1 MLRFT
6 APPRVTICGPGGSIW
21 VTKPVPGV
29 AGLVSVLQVPA
40 SKYSE
45 AVRGPDFAV
54 VALDQSGTLLL
65 TIDTRGSLYSY
76 QLRHNRFSCLDKAQS
91 AGTAALFA
99 GPRLVFAAFSDGSLR
114 VYDIS
119 KSALVAMF
127 REHRSPVRHLALS
140 RELDELLS
148 TSVDGVMVWDI
159 KKLRRK
165 RVLGSGP
172 YGAVQASYTPDG
184 LAIVTQFK
192 DGSFYV
198 WAAGNFTLLRSFTLP
213 LGPALRPAQSAFA
226 LSPDGQWLVACGAGL
241 PLLLLYSIIGGELL
255 YGVGLPAP
263 PTALDQ
269 AAAGQAAD
277 AAAAA
282 AAAAEGHAGAAQL
295 PPAGH
300 LEGPAAA
307 TALAATLPMAVGATQ
322 VRFLPDSATVAALLT
337 DGSVA
342 FVDVLGCQ
350 AVGSVPYT
358 FPNRQDCMF
367 DADERVEQM
376 ALVANGKV
384 MLYDLEATRTN
395 VQPPRPLP
403 RVLPAQLDDLAA
415 AVALQ
420 SLQRQQAPEEQQHK
434 AQATAQP
441 VRQVE
446 QARDAERAGGMARD
460 TQRAQDTQ
468 RASQGKVATSGL
480 TAAAGKRKA
489 GAPAVAAG
497 GGAAGAAGGV
507 ANRWSPPRRGAKPFG
522 TVAAGGLTAPGAA
535 AAPLSA
541 PLGGGAAGAAS
552 AGVALDRSRLESLLE
567 AFGEYPAKYR
577 LLIWDYLLQ
586 LPHNTSAFSALA
598 GLGAHPAFKD
608 LPAQLGLP
616 SRAMAQRLAS
626 TLSQLAH
633 WCPVFAESSFLP
645 DLVFPFVKLFASSP
659 GPLGTADG
667 GAVLSAAA
675 LDERCFE
682 TLATLIAGGWL
693 RGWWERFPH
702 PPLGLLTRLQ
712 DLLGLHDAPVAA
724 HFSACRGG
732 FAAVVWP
739 HLATLWTEL
748 LSRGDWMRLWDHCIT
763 AGPDL
768 LYFFIAA
775 YWVSLRSGLLA
786 CDTDHKLANW
796 LAGPPPVDV
805 GKVLRTAYLLRER
818 TPAELRPV
826 PAEWQPLPPG
836 PTYTDFKGFPEAAV
850 EVFSADRKRIRDA
863 EDAIMRRR
871 AVVSELELRTRAVAL
886 QAASLS
892 TERQQLAALEEER
905 RGLLRQLEAETAA
918 ELARLDDRAKE
929 EKLKQVAAVERA
941 YQANLLEVRATWQRE
956 LESVRAEVAH
966 KRALAAQQVR
976 SREEDEQIKKLE
988 FHAQQR
994 MWELEEDTRRAAL
1007 AAAVRDELG
1016 AQQAEMEAKQR
1027 VKLKEWETDEEA
1039 RRLRFQAEAAR
1050 RSEVAATAEAAAA
1063 RNAAARE
1070 VLSMTLE
1077 AEDQLVKL
1085 DGQRRLR
1092 RLTEEAALVTAEARA
1107 AEEARAAARAKAE
1120 REAVQIRAAADLAW
1134 FEAEQLRR
1142 EQLLEEERQQMQAMA
1157 DAAREKLADTEA
1169 AARTMAA
1176 QAELLE
1182 RRRHLER
1189 QNVEEEAQVR
1199 RLLGAMAAERA
1210 RDAGLVVTL
1219 EAKQEEMKAK
1229 LEHAARV
1236 GSLQREVES
1245 SEAAA
1250 AAALRAQLSEQ
1261 QRLELAELRRQHE
1274 AAMQQLAGE
1283 REGQAAEAA
1292 ARLRAQLQAQ
1302 QAAEVRDMTSTF
1314 ERSLADMERELL
1326 LEQVRLA
1333 RSAAAA
1339 AASSGQH
1346 TSQTSYSTSAA
1357 AASSSNTT
1365 SATTSAAATS
1375 QAAASTAGA
1384 GAGGVG
1390 GRDAAQSRPAPNG
1403 APGSAV
1409 GGHAAGGT
1417 AAAARPQTG
1426 PSGSAANLLSRL
1438 LAVETPTRTS
1448 VMSESDYTP
1457 GSLPSTTAT
1466 ATPSPSPLPDA
1477 VLGRRSAIGATA
1489 ATLGGAASGLA
1500 RRAGAPPQ
1508 PKGHP
1513 PRFGLPL
1520 TAAATAQ
1527 AADREAEPRQRSG
1540 STSTGPTSGATSGSN
1555 TRGSSGNGSG
1565 VGDDAN
1571 GEGAVYALRRA
1582 GVSESSG
1589 LTATVRARDVGEAT
1603 GPVAGA
1609 IGDGWLSQAARVQAA
1624 LFPTT
1629 PATVSGSTTSAYT
1642 APSSILPASSPASSA
1657 SMYLPGP
1664 GPLDRSTEAA
1674 TAAAAAVGSAGRAA
1688 LAVLEAVSPERP
1700 TPGRESWEARS
1711 TGRGGSPSSLSGA
1724 LRRLGLGDDMS
1735 ELSTGATSAGA
1746 TVTAAQAGGGDVD
1759 MSVAV
1764 TPGLSPGQYGS
1775 GGSMSSLDTTPL
1787 PSRTTREL
1795 VAAAGRWGGA
1805 GPTDTPVTASGSSSG
1820 AEVRGGRPHGSAPSE
1835 SAGMFSASAGGAG
1848 SQPLASAG
1856 TDAGAGAVSGASSG
1870 APSASFSG
1878 SGSGASRGSGGDSG
1892 PGASELSSLQRSGL
1906 LGLSAPAPSAPGPHR
1921 GSQGSSSS
1929 SHESRQQGPAMT
1941 SAASSST
1948 AYTAFTPATRPA
1960 VPAMSASVPS
1970 GGRVSGAVSHASAS
1984 TTSAPTPVSASAS
1997 STSSGNVAPV
2007 LPAAPAGSAGSA
2019 RNDETASV
2027 AGSSAGSGA
2036 RSGSRAIASAAEAGA
2051 DATAPSPGLTESQL
2065 PSPGPSLGPDLSP
2078 GLAST
2083 VTLGVSPLA
2092 PGSAYSPSAASYPY
2106 QSRQSMVRG
2115 SPARS
2120 PGVSESGRPS
2130 LLQTYSGGAGLP
2142 SLPGG
2147 DLDMYSAGLAAD
2159 FAAST
2164 RLAMAMTEAES
2175 EAARR
2180 QQQQQQQAARSAR
2193 PSSSSGVAAGG
2204 AASAVSPSPDV
2215 AELLR
2220 RLRLAVEESPARP
2233 LQPPAAQAPAQ
2244 PPRLRH
2250 QEAAASPALL
2260 PPHAGDRHGAGGGG
2274 PAPWSAH
2281 PSPAPMGFGSRVE
2294 SAAGSASD
2302 LSQHVERSGSG
2313 GGSGNGSGDERA
2325 ALEPAR
2331 LAAAAPYGAS
2341 SAPYRAPSPPRGA
2354 PTGSLGPSPLSRARG
2369 SGGGSEAPHYMKTWY
2384 PGSPAPADSHS
2395 LLPSSTATPQHAGD
2409 AAGAGGSSAG
2419 DQTGDLSALLRGLG
2433 GASAPLSD
2441 LETSPGGDTYTHTYT
2456 DMDLLYGHAADVDSL
2471 LYTGSAAGG
2480 AGETGFT
2487 PGSTFRTDADETATL
2502 EELGE
2507 EIEEI
2512 QL

>member
-159 KKLRRK
+159 KQRKLSRLQKLRRK

-489 GAPAVAAG
+489 GAPAVA
-497 GGAAGAAGGV
+497 
-507 ANRWSPPRRGAKPFG
+507 
-522 TVAAGGLTAPGAA
+522 
-535 AAPLSA
+535 
-541 PLGGGAAGAAS
+541 

-1787 PSRTTREL
+1787 PSRTTR
-1795 VAAAGRWGGA
+1795 
-1805 GPTDTPVTASGSSSG
+1805 
-1820 AEVRGGRPHGSAPSE
+1820 
-1835 SAGMFSASAGGAG
+1835 
-1848 SQPLASAG
+1848 

-1892 PGASELSSLQRSGL
+1892 PGA
-1906 LGLSAPAPSAPGPHR
+1906 
-1921 GSQGSSSS
+1921 
-1929 SHESRQQGPAMT
+1929 T
-1941 SAASSST
+1941 
-1948 AYTAFTPATRPA
+1948 
-1960 VPAMSASVPS
+1960 
-1970 GGRVSGAVSHASAS
+1970 
-1984 TTSAPTPVSASAS
+1984 
-1997 STSSGNVAPV
+1997 
-2007 LPAAPAGSAGSA
+2007 PAGSAGSA

-2130 LLQTYSGGAGLP
+2130 LLQTYSSGGAGLP

>member
-1 MLRFT
+1 M
-6 APPRVTICGPGGSIW
+6 
-21 VTKPVPGV
+21 
-29 AGLVSVLQVPA
+29 PA

-54 VALDQSGTLLL
+54 VALDASGTLLL
-65 TIDTRGSLYSY
+65 TVDTRGTVHSFH
-76 QLRHNRFSCLDKAQS
+76 LRANRFSCLDRAQN
-91 AGTAALFA
+91 AGTAALIA
-99 GPRLVFAAFSDGSLR
+99 GPRLAFAAFADGSIR
-114 VYDIS
+114 VYDLS
-119 KSALVAMF
+119 KSALVAVL

-148 TSVDGVMVWDI
+148 TSVDGVVVWDV

-172 YGAVQASYTPDG
+172 YGAVQAAYTPDG
-184 LAIVTQFK
+184 VAIVTQFK

-198 WAAGNFTLLRSFTLP
+198 WTAGNFALLRSFTLP

-226 LSPDGQWLVACGAGL
+226 LSPDGQWLVACGTNL
-241 PLLLLYSIIGGELL
+241 PVLLLYSVIGGELL
-255 YGVGLPAP
+255 HGVGLPAL
-263 PTALDQ
+263 PTTLDQ
-269 AAAGQAAD
+269 AVAGQAVETV
-277 AAAAA
+277 AAAAV
-282 AAAAEGHAGAAQL
+282 AAEAQAGAAQL
-295 PPAGH
+295 PPPGRQ
-300 LEGPAAA
+300 EGTAAA
-307 TALAATLPMAVGATQ
+307 AALAATLPMAVGATQ

-342 FVDVLGCQ
+342 FVDVLGCR

-358 FPNRQDCMF
+358 FPNRQDCVF
-367 DADERVEQM
+367 AADDRVEHM

-415 AVALQ
+415 AVAMENLR
-420 SLQRQQAPEEQQHK
+420 RQQQGPQEQQ
-434 AQATAQP
+434 QQL
-441 VRQVE
+441 VRQAE
-446 QARDAERAGGMARD
+446 QAARDADGPGGMGPD
-460 TQRAQDTQ
+460 TQLTQDTQ
-468 RASQGKVATSGL
+468 HAVTGKA
-480 TAAAGKRKA
+480 AAAGVAAAAPKRKA
-489 GAPAVAAG
+489 GAVSVAATK
-497 GGAAGAAGGV
+497 GAARGRTAVTGAGAGAGAV
-507 ANRWSPPRRGAKPFG
+507 VSRRSPPRRGTKVGAAA
-522 TVAAGGLTAPGAA
+522 VAGGLGAAGLA
-535 AAPLSA
+535 AAPVMG
-541 PLGGGAAGAAS
+541 PLGGGGGDGAAGPGS
-552 AGVALDRSRLESLLE
+552 VGVALDRSRLESLLE

-586 LPHNTSAFSALA
+586 LPHNTAAFSALA
-598 GLGAHPAFKD
+598 GLGPHPAFKG
-608 LPAQLGLP
+608 LAAQLGLP
-616 SRAMAQRLAS
+616 NRAMAQRLAS

-645 DLVFPFVKLFASSP
+645 DLAFPFVKLFASSP
-659 GPLGTADG
+659 GPHGTADG

-675 LDERCFE
+675 LDECCFE

-724 HFSACRGG
+724 HFSAFRGG

-775 YWVSLRSGLLA
+775 YWISLRSGLLA

-796 LAGPPPVDV
+796 LAGPPALDV

-836 PTYTDFKGFPEAAV
+836 PTYTDFKDFPEAAV

-905 RGLLRQLEAETAA
+905 RALLRQLEAETAA

-966 KRALAAQQVR
+966 KRALAAQTVR

-994 MWELEEDTRRAAL
+994 MWELEEDVRRAAL
-1007 AAAVRDELG
+1007 AAAVRDELA
-1016 AQQAEMEAKQR
+1016 AQQAEMDAKQR

-1050 RSEVAATAEAAAA
+1050 RSEVAAAAEAAAA

-1120 REAVQIRAAADLAW
+1120 RDAVQIRAAADLAW

-1189 QNVEEEAQVR
+1189 QNAEEEAEVR
-1199 RLLGAMAAERA
+1199 RLLGAMAAERS
-1210 RDAGLVVTL
+1210 RDAGLVATL
-1219 EAKQEEMKAK
+1219 DAKQEEMKAK

-1250 AAALRAQLSEQ
+1250 AAALRAQLAEQ
-1261 QRLELAELRRQHE
+1261 QRLELAELRQRHE
-1274 AAMQQLAGE
+1274 AAMQQLARE

-1292 ARLRAQLQAQ
+1292 ARLRAHLQAQ
-1302 QAAEVRDMTSTF
+1302 QADEVRDMTAAF
-1314 ERSLADMERELL
+1314 ERRRADMERELL

-1333 RSAAAA
+1333 RAAAAA

-1346 TSQTSYSTSAA
+1346 TSQTSSSTSTTAV
-1357 AASSSNTT
+1357 ASSATAST
-1365 SATTSAAATS
+1365 TTSAATSSQVGPAT
-1375 QAAASTAGA
+1375 AAAGGGGVGA
-1384 GAGGVG
+1384 GAA
-1390 GRDAAQSRPAPNG
+1390 DAAQSRPLPV
-1403 APGSAV
+1403 APGARETD
-1409 GGHAAGGT
+1409 GRA
-1417 AAAARPQTG
+1417 AAAARPATG
-1426 PSGSAANLLSRL
+1426 RGGSAANLLSRL
-1438 LAVETPTRTS
+1438 LEVETPTRTS
-1448 VMSESDYTP
+1448 VLSESDYTP
-1457 GSLPSTTAT
+1457 GSLPSTSAT
-1466 ATPSPSPLPDA
+1466 ATPSPGPLPSA
-1477 VLGRRSAIGATA
+1477 VLGRGAARPTA
-1489 ATLGGAASGLA
+1489 AVAHDSAAASLEP
-1500 RRAGAPPQ
+1500 RAGAPAQPQ
-1508 PKGHP
+1508 DRR

-1520 TAAATAQ
+1520 TAAAASQIT
-1527 AADREAEPRQRSG
+1527 DREAELRQRSSSATASTTTSHTQG
-1540 STSTGPTSGATSGSN
+1540 SGNSGGGGNGGGDAPAR
-1555 TRGSSGNGSG
+1555 RGSGT
-1565 VGDDAN
+1565 GDLGGIIDLARSR
-1571 GEGAVYALRRA
+1571 EVADA
-1582 GVSESSG
+1582 GV
-1589 LTATVRARDVGEAT
+1589 TAVLGGARR
-1603 GPVAGA
+1603 P
-1609 IGDGWLSQAARVQAA
+1609 S
-1624 LFPTT
+1624 PPT
-1629 PATVSGSTTSAYT
+1629 PATVSSSTTTTDT
-1642 APSSILPASSPASSA
+1642 ARSPASSA
-1657 SMYLPGP
+1657 ATASMRLPGP

-1674 TAAAAAVGSAGRAA
+1674 TAAAAAVGSAGRAV
-1688 LAVLEAVSPERP
+1688 LQMLEAVSPERP
-1700 TPGRESWEARS
+1700 TPGGGIWTDRD
-1711 TGRGGSPSSLSGA
+1711 GSPSSLTGA
-1724 LRRLGLGDDMS
+1724 LRRLGLGDD
-1735 ELSTGATSAGA
+1735 LSGLYTGATSTGDTG
-1746 TVTAAQAGGGDVD
+1746 TVAQTGEAGGGVDV
-1759 MSVAV
+1759 SVAA
-1764 TPGLSPGQYGS
+1764 TPGLSPGLYGS
-1775 GGSMSSLDTTPL
+1775 VGAMSSLDTTPL

-1795 VAAAGRWGGA
+1795 VAAGRHGSEDEGEVSGPGHGPGGSGQQSPAGTMDTSVLLGLVFPEGGPGRQQQA
-1805 GPTDTPVTASGSSSG
+1805 STDTPATVSGSSTGSSG
-1820 AEVRGGRPHGSAPSE
+1820 GEGRGGRSQASAPSE
-1835 SAGMFSASAGGAG
+1835 SAGMFSASSAQGLGGEQVPHAGGSTG
-1848 SQPLASAG
+1848 SA
-1856 TDAGAGAVSGASSG
+1856 SG
-1870 APSASFSG
+1870 APSASY
-1878 SGSGASRGSGGDSG
+1878 SGSGASRGSGGGSG
-1892 PGASELSSLQRSGL
+1892 PAGAPAASELSSLQRSGL
-1906 LGLSAPAPSAPGPHR
+1906 LGLAAPAAPAPGPQA
-1921 GSQGSSSS
+1921 SSGSSRDSQQHGPVVASS
-1929 SHESRQQGPAMT
+1929 
-1941 SAASSST
+1941 ASSST
-1948 AYTAFTPATRPA
+1948 AYTAFTPATRPTA
-1960 VPAMSASVPS
+1960 ADVPAPALS
-1970 GGRVSGAVSHASAS
+1970 GGRFSGAVSHSSAS

-1997 STSSGNVAPV
+1997 SGSSNIAARAPS
-2007 LPAAPAGSAGSA
+2007 AAPAGSGGSA
-2019 RNDETASV
+2019 QSDETASV
-2027 AGSSAGSGA
+2027 AGSSAGSG
-2036 RSGSRAIASAAEAGA
+2036 GSRASGGAGA
-2051 DATAPSPGLTESQL
+2051 AA

-2083 VTLGVSPLA
+2083 VTIGVSPLA
-2092 PGSAYSPSAASYPY
+2092 SGSTYSPGAAGY
-2106 QSRQSMVRG
+2106 QPHRSSTVRS

-2120 PGVSESGRPS
+2120 PGVSDSGRSTRANPPPAP
-2130 LLQTYSGGAGLP
+2130 LLPTYSSGGANLP
-2142 SLPGG
+2142 AMPGG
-2147 DLDMYSAGLAAD
+2147 DLDLYSAGLAAD
-2159 FAAST
+2159 FAASA
-2164 RLAMAMTEAES
+2164 RLALAMTEAES

-2180 QQQQQQQAARSAR
+2180 RQQQQQQQQQGGRSAR
-2193 PSSSSGVAAGG
+2193 PSSSSVAAAGAGG
-2204 AASAVSPSPDV
+2204 MSPSPDV

-2220 RLRLAVEESPARP
+2220 RLRLAVEDSPARP
-2233 LQPPAAQAPAQ
+2233 QQPLAAQ
-2244 PPRLRH
+2244 PPLNSLH
-2250 QEAAASPALL
+2250 DTGDSPALL
-2260 PPHAGDRHGAGGGG
+2260 PPRAGDRPGGGG
-2274 PAPWSAH
+2274 RAPWSAH
-2281 PSPAPMGFGSRVE
+2281 PSPAPVGFGSRVE
-2294 SAAGSASD
+2294 SAANSGPGSSAGGASD
-2302 LSQHVERSGSG
+2302 RSHPERAGSG
-2313 GGSGNGSGDERA
+2313 GGAAGGGDERT

-2331 LAAAAPYGAS
+2331 QAAAAPYGSS
-2341 SAPYRAPSPPRGA
+2341 SAPYRAPSPPRSA
-2354 PTGSLGPSPLSRARG
+2354 PTSSLGPSPLSRARHSPDSG
-2369 SGGGSEAPHYMKTWY
+2369 SGSGSEVSRYLQTWDA
-2384 PGSPAPADSHS
+2384 GSPAAAYTHS
-2395 LLPSSTATPQHAGD
+2395 LLPSSTATPQRAGD
-2409 AAGAGGSSAG
+2409 AAGAGGGASSVG
-2419 DQTGDLSALLRGLG
+2419 DHTGDLSALLRGLG
-2433 GASAPLSD
+2433 VGGGGVES
-2441 LETSPGGDTYTHTYT
+2441 SPGGDTYTDT
-2456 DMDLLYGHAADVDSL
+2456 DLLYGHGADVDSL
-2471 LYTGSAAGG
+2471 LYTGSVAGG
-2480 AGETGFT
+2480 AGFT
-2487 PGSTFRTDADETATL
+2487 PGSTFRTDAGQTATPGA
-2502 EELGE
+2502 LGD

>member
-1 MLRFT
+1 MD
-6 APPRVTICGPGGSIW
+6 GSI
-21 VTKPVPGV
+21 
-29 AGLVSVLQVPA
+29 
-40 SKYSE
+40 
-45 AVRGPDFAV
+45 
-54 VALDQSGTLLL
+54 
-65 TIDTRGSLYSY
+65 
-76 QLRHNRFSCLDKAQS
+76 
-91 AGTAALFA
+91 
-99 GPRLVFAAFSDGSLR
+99 R
-114 VYDIS
+114 VHDIS
-119 KSALVAMF
+119 KSALVAVL

-148 TSVDGVMVWDI
+148 TSVDGVVVWDV

-172 YGAVQASYTPDG
+172 YGAVQARYTPDG

-192 DGSFYV
+192 DGSFYF
-198 WAAGNFTLLRSFTLP
+198 WTAGNFTLLRSFTLP
-213 LGPALRPAQSAFA
+213 MGPALRPAQSAFA

-241 PLLLLYSIIGGELL
+241 PLLLLYSVIGGELL
-255 YGVGLPAP
+255 HGVGLPAP

-269 AAAGQAAD
+269 AVADQAAGAV
-277 AAAAA
+277 AA
-282 AAAAEGHAGAAQL
+282 AAAAEGRAGAAQL
-295 PPAGH
+295 PPVGR
-300 LEGPAAA
+300 LEGAAA
-307 TALAATLPMAVGATQ
+307 AAALAATLPMGVGATQ

-337 DGSVA
+337 NGSVA
-342 FVDVLGCQ
+342 FVDVVGCR

-367 DADERVEQM
+367 AADERVEQM

-415 AVALQ
+415 AVALENLRRQ
-420 SLQRQQAPEEQQHK
+420 HAREQQAPEEHQL
-434 AQATAQP
+434 ALARQA
-441 VRQVE
+441 E
-446 QARDAERAGGMARD
+446 QAGSDAERAGGMARD
-460 TQRAQDTQ
+460 TQLTSDTQ
-468 RASQGKVATSGL
+468 RAATGRVPVSGL
-480 TAAAGKRKA
+480 AAAATKRKA
-489 GAPAVAAG
+489 GAVALVAAKGAAGGRAAVAAAGASRRSPPQRGAQPVSAVAAG
-497 GGAAGAAGGV
+497 G
-507 ANRWSPPRRGAKPFG
+507 
-522 TVAAGGLTAPGAA
+522 PGPA
-535 AAPLSA
+535 AAPRSA
-541 PLGGGAAGAAS
+541 PLGGGAGGRAA
-552 AGVALDRSRLESLLE
+552 AGVALDRSRLEALLE

-598 GLGAHPAFKD
+598 GLGPHPAFKD
-608 LPAQLGLP
+608 LPSQLGLP
-616 SRAMAQRLAS
+616 NRAMAQRLAS
-626 TLSQLAH
+626 TLSQLAR

-645 DLVFPFVKLFASSP
+645 DLVFPFVKLFASSS
-659 GPLGTADG
+659 GPRGTADG

-712 DLLGLHDAPVAA
+712 DLLGLHDAPLAA
-724 HFSACRGG
+724 HFSAFRGG

-786 CDTDHKLANW
+786 CDTDHKFHNW
-796 LAGPPPVDV
+796 LAGPPAVDV
-805 GKVLRTAYLLRER
+805 GKVLHTAYLLRER

-836 PTYTDFKGFPEAAV
+836 ATYTDFKGFPEAAV

-918 ELARLDDRAKE
+918 ELARLDDRSKE

-966 KRALAAQQVR
+966 KRALAAQHVR

-994 MWELEEDTRRAAL
+994 MWELEEDVRRAAL
-1007 AAAVRDELG
+1007 AAAVRDELA
-1016 AQQAEMEAKQR
+1016 AQQAEMEGKQR

-1107 AEEARAAARAKAE
+1107 AEEARAAARAKAD

-1182 RRRHLER
+1182 RRRLLER
-1189 QNVEEEAQVR
+1189 QNAEEEAEVR

-1210 RDAGLVVTL
+1210 RDAGLVATL

-1245 SEAAA
+1245 SEAVA

-1261 QRLELAELRRQHE
+1261 QRLELAELRRRHDVAM
-1274 AAMQQLAGE
+1274 AAMAQE

-1292 ARLRAQLQAQ
+1292 ARLRAHLQAQ
-1302 QAAEVRDMTSTF
+1302 QADEVRDMTAAF
-1314 ERSLADMERELL
+1314 ERRRAEMDRELL

-1346 TSQTSYSTSAA
+1346 TSQTSSYTSAV
-1357 AASSSNTT
+1357 AASSSITT
-1365 SATTSAAATS
+1365 STTTSAAATS
-1375 QAAASTAGA
+1375 QAAANLTAAA
-1384 GAGGVG
+1384 GVGVG
-1390 GRDAAQSRPAPNG
+1390 GGSVVQSRPAPVVAAG
-1403 APGSAV
+1403 PDA
-1409 GGHAAGGT
+1409 GGRAAGGT
-1417 AAAARPQTG
+1417 AAAARPATG
-1426 PSGSAANLLSRL
+1426 RSGSAANLLSRL
-1438 LAVETPTRTS
+1438 LDVETPTRTS
-1448 VMSESDYTP
+1448 LLSESDYTP
-1457 GSLPSTTAT
+1457 GSLPSTSAT
-1466 ATPSPSPLPDA
+1466 ATPSPGPLPGA
-1477 VLGRRSAIGATA
+1477 VLGRGPGTGAFA
-1489 ATLGGAASGLA
+1489 AGPEGTVSVVVP
-1500 RRAGAPPQ
+1500 RAGLPPQ
-1508 PKGHP
+1508 PQDRRL
-1513 PRFGLPL
+1513 RFGLPV
-1520 TAAATAQ
+1520 TAAAAAP
-1527 AADREAEPRQRSG
+1527 AADREAEPRPRSG
-1540 STSTGPTSGATSGSN
+1540 SATTSTTTSGTASSRNTSG
-1555 TRGSSGNGSG
+1555 TGGSGSGGGGNGGGLAPALQSAG
-1565 VGDDAN
+1565 TGERSSLLDA
-1571 GEGAVYALRRA
+1571 
-1582 GVSESSG
+1582 
-1589 LTATVRARDVGEAT
+1589 AT
-1603 GPVAGA
+1603 GHDAADAAGPGAGA
-1609 IGDGWLSQAARVQAA
+1609 SGDWRPWQAGGMPAA
-1624 LFPTT
+1624 PFPPT
-1629 PATVSGSTTSAYT
+1629 PATVSSSTTSAYT
-1642 APSSILPASSPASSA
+1642 ASSSSLPASSA
-1657 SMYLPGP
+1657 SMHLPGP

-1700 TPGRESWEARS
+1700 MPAGGRWDERSAR
-1711 TGRGGSPSSLSGA
+1711 RDGGPSNLSA
-1724 LRRLGLGDDMS
+1724 ELRRLGLGDDMRP
-1735 ELSTGATSAGA
+1735 TSAA
-1746 TVTAAQAGGGDVD
+1746 TAAAAGGDV
-1759 MSVAV
+1759 SLAA
-1764 TPGLSPGQYGS
+1764 TPQWGLSPGLYGS
-1775 GGSMSSLDTTPL
+1775 SGGDMSSLDTTPL

-1795 VAAAGRWGGA
+1795 VAAGRRGGEDEVS
-1805 GPTDTPVTASGSSSG
+1805 GPRTTAAEQSPDGTIDTSVLMGMMFPEGGQGWQQQAPAETPATASGSST
-1820 AEVRGGRPHGSAPSE
+1820 GGTGSEAQGRRSQGSAPSE
-1835 SAGMFSASAGGAG
+1835 SAGRVGAESARWAGGQQVASAA
-1848 SQPLASAG
+1848 PETG
-1856 TDAGAGAVSGASSG
+1856 TAAGAMSGASSG
-1870 APSASFSG
+1870 APTTSY
-1878 SGSGASRGSGGDSG
+1878 SGSGASRGSGSG
-1892 PGASELSSLQRSGL
+1892 PSGGPGPSDMSSLQRSGL
-1906 LGLSAPAPSAPGPHR
+1906 LGLSAPMAPVPAPHA
-1921 GSQGSSSS
+1921 GSQGSSGSS
-1929 SHESRQQGPAMT
+1929 YGNQQQGPAIT
-1941 SAASSST
+1941 SSASSST
-1948 AYTAFTPATRPA
+1948 AYAAFTPATRPA
-1960 VPAMSASVPS
+1960 ATEEVSVRVPS
-1970 GGRVSGAVSHASAS
+1970 GDRVSGAVSHSSGS
-1984 TTSAPTPVSASAS
+1984 TTSAPTPISA
-1997 STSSGNVAPV
+1997 STSSSVAGRAP
-2007 LPAAPAGSAGSA
+2007 PAAAADSSGSA

-2027 AGSSAGSGA
+2027 AGSSGSGA
-2036 RSGSRAIASAAEAGA
+2036 QAGVRVSAPAADASVSAA
-2051 DATAPSPGLTESQL
+2051 APSPATTESQQ
-2065 PSPGPSLGPDLSP
+2065 PSPGPSLGPTLSP
-2078 GLAST
+2078 GVAST
-2083 VTLGVSPLA
+2083 VTIGVSPLA
-2092 PGSAYSPSAASYPY
+2092 AGSSYSPGAASYQHEY
-2106 QSRQSMVRG
+2106 RHSAARS

-2120 PGVSESGRPS
+2120 PGVSESGRSSRATPPPPVPP
-2130 LLQTYSGGAGLP
+2130 LLQTYSSGGAGLP
-2142 SLPGG
+2142 PLPGG

-2159 FAAST
+2159 FAASA
-2164 RLAMAMTEAES
+2164 RLAMAMSEAEG
-2175 EAARR
+2175 EASRRR
-2180 QQQQQQQAARSAR
+2180 QQQQHQQQQQAARLAR
-2193 PSSSSGVAAGG
+2193 PSSGSGAASGG
-2204 AASAVSPSPDV
+2204 AASPSPDV

-2220 RLRLAVEESPARP
+2220 RLRLAVEDSPAAPPPP
-2233 LQPPAAQAPAQ
+2233 LPAQTSAQ
-2244 PPRLRH
+2244 PPRLLQH
-2250 QEAAASPALL
+2250 HAPDSPALL
-2260 PPHAGDRHGAGGGG
+2260 PPRAGGRHGAGGGG

-2294 SAAGSASD
+2294 SGADSGAGSSAGGASD
-2302 LSQHVERSGSG
+2302 RSHPMERSGSG
-2313 GGSGNGSGDERA
+2313 VGGGHVGDDEQA

-2331 LAAAAPYGAS
+2331 LAAAAPYGSS

-2354 PTGSLGPSPLSRARG
+2354 PSGSLGPSPLSRARHSPDSASG
-2369 SGGGSEAPHYMKTWY
+2369 SGSEVPHYMQAWDT
-2384 PGSPAPADSHS
+2384 GSPAPGYTHS
-2395 LLPSSTATPQHAGD
+2395 LVPSSTTTPWRAGG
-2409 AAGAGGSSAG
+2409 AAGAGSSSVG
-2419 DQTGDLSALLRGLG
+2419 DQTGGLSALLRGLG
-2433 GASAPLSD
+2433 GAGGALLSD
-2441 LETSPGGDTYTHTYT
+2441 LETSPGGDMDTHTYT
-2456 DMDLLYGHAADVDSL
+2456 DTDLLYGHGADVDSL

-2480 AGETGFT
+2480 AGRGGYT

-2502 EELGE
+2502 DALGE

-2512 QL
+2512 PL